1 MAIEPANSAREARRA
16 AASIKMRWHEA
27 ASKDGVVS
35 PVAGV
40 ADSPVVAVAG
50 SAVAAGAEEVG
61 MVTMATRGALLFLAI
76 TLASAT
82 ASTAMSAVP
91 KTADTIGQTFATA
104 EEAVTALV
112 KAARDE
118 RLENLQAILGPGSD
132 KLLNSGDRVAD
143 TKRRQKFVAAYDE
156 RHELAAVD
164 GSVTLKVGNDDW
176 PLPIPLVQADE
187 RWHFDTKTGVQEMI
201 DRWVG
206 RNEIAAIRTSLAY
219 VDAQK
224 AFFGFTERNGEAQ
237 YAQRLLSSPAKFD
250 GLYWPAA
257 EGVPESP
264 LEPLI
269 AQAREE
275 GYPVDSGVQGPRPYQ
290 GYYFRILTGQGPNTP
305 EGARDY
311 INNGRMTSG
320 FALIAWPASYGA
332 SGIMSF
338 VVNQDGIV
346 FQTDLGPETAAIAA
360 RTKLFDPDLSWDKV
374 EVVD

>member
-1 MAIEPANSAREARRA
+1 
-16 AASIKMRWHEA
+16 
-27 ASKDGVVS
+27 
-35 PVAGV
+35 
-40 ADSPVVAVAG
+40 
-50 SAVAAGAEEVG
+50 
-61 MVTMATRGALLFLAI
+61 
-76 TLASAT
+76 
-82 ASTAMSAVP
+82 VP

-118 RLENLQAILGPGSD
+118 RLEDLQAILGPGSD

-143 TKRRQKFVAAYDE
+143 TERRQKFVAAYDE

-164 GSVTLKVGNDDW
+164 GGVTLKVGNDDW
-176 PLPIPLVQADE
+176 PLPIPLVQADG
-187 RWHFDTKTGVQEMI
+187 RWHFDTKAGVQELI
-201 DRWVG
+201 DRWIG

-224 AFFGFTERNGEAQ
+224 AFFDFTKRNGEAQ
-237 YAQRLLSSPAKFD
+237 YAQRLLSSPGKFD

-269 AQAREE
+269 ARAREE
-275 GYPVDSGVQGPRPYQ
+275 GYPVDSRVQGPRPYQ
-290 GYYFRILTGQGPNTP
+290 GYYFLILTGQGPNAP

-311 INNGRMTSG
+311 INNSRMTSG
-320 FALIAWPASYGA
+320 FALIAWPASYGV

-346 FQTDLGPETAAIAA
+346 FQTDLGPETAVIAA